1 MLSIQSLTKRYRGGT
16 LALDDVTLEIGEGV
30 TGLLGAN
37 GAGKT
42 TLMSIVATVQR
53 PTSGTVLWKGT
64 DIIADPRVIRHD
76 LGYLPQSFG
85 VYEKLN
91 AIEFLQYLGRLKGVP
106 EKELTREI
114 EEIID
119 LVNLRPAARR
129 PLGGYSGGMR
139 QRVGIAQ
146 ALIGNPSIL
155 IVDEPTVGLDPEERV
170 RFRNLL
176 SRIAHDRV
184 VILSTHIV
192 SDVEA
197 IAERIAIIRQGRVIA
212 YDVPEIL
219 LQRTQDRVFTAIVP
233 TDELHGVQ
241 SRVAVSNITRR
252 PDGTHVRYVGSQSD
266 LPGARGV
273 EPTMEDA
280 YLFHQISEGI
290 AA

>member
-1 MLSIQSLTKRYRGGT
+1 MLSIQNLTKRYRGGT
-16 LALDDVTLEIGEGV
+16 LALDGISLEIGQGV

-42 TLMSIVATVQR
+42 TLMSIIATVQK
-53 PTSGTVLWKGT
+53 PTSGSVRWHGHDIVT
-64 DIIADPRVIRHD
+64 DPTALRRV

-91 AIEFLQYLGRLKGVP
+91 AVEFLQYLGRLKGVP
-106 EKELTREI
+106 SKQLKQEI
-114 EEIID
+114 ETLID

-129 PLGGYSGGMR
+129 ALGTYSGGMR

-146 ALIGNPSIL
+146 ALLGNPALL

-176 SRIAHDRV
+176 SRIAHDRA

-197 IAERIAIIRQGRVIA
+197 IAERIAIIRSGRLIA
-212 YDVPEIL
+212 HDVPENL
-219 LQRTQDRVFTAIVP
+219 LRQAENRVFTAVVP
-233 TDELHGVQ
+233 TAELHSIQ

-252 PDGTHVRYVGSQSD
+252 PDGTHVRYVASAAVLSGSHS
-266 LPGARGV
+266 A

-280 YLFHQISEGI
+280 YLLHQTSDV
-290 AA
+290 AAA

>member
-1 MLSIQSLTKRYRGGT
+1 MLSIKNLTKRYRAGT
-16 LALDDVTLEIGEGV
+16 LALDDVSLDVGEGV

-53 PTSGTVLWKGT
+53 PTSGSVQWRGT
-64 DIIADPRVIRHD
+64 DIVSDPRALRRD

-91 AIEFLQYLGRLKGVP
+91 AIEFLQYLGRLKGVSP
-106 EKELTREI
+106 KQLKQEI
-114 EEIID
+114 ETLID

-129 PLGGYSGGMR
+129 ALGTYSGGMR

-146 ALIGNPSIL
+146 ALLGNPSLL

-176 SRIAHDRV
+176 SRIAHDRA

-197 IAERIAIIRQGRVIA
+197 IAERIAIIRSGRLIA
-212 YDVPEIL
+212 HDVPENL
-219 LQRTQDRVFTAIVP
+219 LRRAENRVFTAVVP
-233 TDELHGVQ
+233 TEELHAVQ
-241 SRVAVSNITRR
+241 SRVSVSNITRR
-252 PDGTHVRYVGSQSD
+252 PDGTHVRYVASEALLSD
-266 LPGARGV
+266 SRSV

-280 YLFHQISEGI
+280 YLLHQSSEV
-290 AA
+290 AAA

>member
-1 MLSIQSLTKRYRGGT
+1 MLEIQSLTKLYRGGT
-16 LALDDVTLEIGEGV
+16 RALDDVTLSIGRGV

-42 TLMSIVATVQR
+42 TLMSIIATVQR
-53 PTSGTVLWKGT
+53 PTSGKVTWKGV
-64 DIIADPRVIRHD
+64 DVIASPALLRRD

-85 VYEKLN
+85 VYEKLD

-106 EKELTREI
+106 EKALKREI
-114 EEIID
+114 DEVID
-119 LVNLRPAARR
+119 LVNLRPAAKRA
-129 PLGGYSGGMR
+129 LGSYSGGMR
-139 QRVGIAQ
+139 QRIGIAQ
-146 ALIGNPSIL
+146 ALLGNPALL

-197 IAERIAIIRQGRVIA
+197 IADRIAIIRRGRVVVH
-212 YDVPEIL
+212 DVPEIL
-219 LQRTQDRVFTAIVP
+219 LRRAENRVFTAVVP
-233 TDELHGVQ
+233 SEEIHQVQ
-241 SRVAVSNITRR
+241 ARVSVSNLARR
-252 PDGTHVRYVGSQSD
+252 ADGTHVRFVGSQSD
-266 LPGARGV
+266 VPGALLA
-273 EPTMEDA
+273 EPTLEDA
-280 YLFHQISEGI
+280 FLLHQTGEGP

>member
-1 MLSIQSLTKRYRGGT
+1 MLSIHSLIKRYRGDT
-16 LALDDVTLEIGEGV
+16 LALDDVSLEIGPGV

-42 TLMSIVATVQR
+42 TLMSIIATVQK
-53 PTSGTVLWKGT
+53 PTGGTVTWNGR
-64 DIIADPRVIRHD
+64 DILSDPMQIRND

-91 AIEFLQYLGRLKGVP
+91 AIEFLTYLGRLKGVP
-106 EKELTREI
+106 KSELKREI
-114 EEIID
+114 DELID
-119 LVNLRPAARR
+119 LVNLRPAAKRALR
-129 PLGGYSGGMR
+129 TYSGGMR

-146 ALIGNPSIL
+146 ALLGNPSLL
-155 IVDEPTVGLDPEERV
+155 IVDEPTVGLDPEERL

-197 IAERIAIIRQGRVIA
+197 IAERIAIIREGKLLA
-212 YDVPEIL
+212 YDLPEVL
-219 LQRTQDRVFTAIVP
+219 LQRTVGKVFTAIVP
-233 TDELHGVQ
+233 TDLLHDVQ

-252 PDGTHVRYVGSQSD
+252 PDGTHVRYVGNAGD
-266 LPGARGV
+266 LPNATAV
-273 EPTMEDA
+273 EPNLEDA
-280 YLFHQISEGI
+280 YLHHQSGSL
-290 AA
+290 AAA